1 MAEVEQ
7 LRKSLDQFCS
17 LKIDDTN
24 TDNIPDDLQIVV
36 DKISSNGD
44 MPYDLEWSQVSR
56 IIRQRV
62 LYCVAFMSEK
72 RKYEGPHDEYEQTLK
87 DILARIEIFDEPP
100 FTIQRVCE
108 LLQTPD
114 KHYKSTDKYMRAIQR
129 NLLVVSGWRKYVDDE
144 VPDTEPEKESCQEE
158 ESQAEPDSTSEPSTP
173 APHRSVSITHEVS
186 YPDEATA
193 ENASPD
199 STTIEEK
206 PEERSFLE
214 RPKKKIAEEEDDDAF
229 DQLVKLKASPQRKV
243 ALGTSK
249 IQINVG
255 ADFNKEVNE
264 KPEDEA
270 KPASNTSQSENEP
283 QLPVASAEKME
294 DEQAEKPVM
303 KVSESGDAPL
313 SNAESSKA
321 ENKTDEKDQEAM
333 SSDDKERK
341 RKRDEA
347 DTEKSEEKDELE
359 QPATPQKVQKTE

>member
-24 TDNIPDDLQIVV
+24 TDNIPDDLQVVV

-72 RKYEGPHDEYEQTLK
+72 QKYDGPLDEYEQTLK
-87 DILARIEIFDEPP
+87 NILARIEIFDEPP

-129 NLLVVSGWRKYVDDE
+129 NLLVVSGWRKYVEDE
-144 VPDTEPEKESCQEE
+144 VPDTEPEKETCQEE

-173 APHRSVSITHEVS
+173 APHRSVSITHDVS
-186 YPDEATA
+186 YPEEATA

-214 RPKKKIAEEEDDDAF
+214 RPKKKIEDEDDDDAF
-229 DQLVKLKASPQRKV
+229 EQLVKLNTSPQRKV
-243 ALGTSK
+243 ALSTSK

-255 ADFNKEVNE
+255 ADFKKEVE
-264 KPEDEA
+264 QKPAEDE
-270 KPASNTSQSENEP
+270 KPASDSKKEP
-283 QLPVASAEKME
+283 QLALAEKMD
-294 DEQAEKPVM
+294 DEQEEKPVM

-313 SNAESSKA
+313 SNKESSELKA
-321 ENKTDEKDQEAM
+321 ENITDEKDQETM
-333 SSDDKERK
+333 SSDEKERK
-341 RKRDEA
+341 RKRPEA
-347 DTEKSEEKDELE
+347 DTEKPEEKDSDELE
-359 QPATPQKVQKTE
+359 LPATPQKVQKTE